1 MNRIANFSNL
11 ESEIPHKYID
21 KSQNVQIS
29 QSFFLAKKTVVTF
42 LVTLKEEFH
51 RINTH
56 NNISQKQQ
64 YSNFTETAGK
74 LFEFSRQTKIF

>member
-51 RINTH
+51 RN
-56 NNISQKQQ
+56 S
-64 YSNFTETAGK
+64 
-74 LFEFSRQTKIF
+74 